1 MAKRG
6 RPPKKK
12 KAVEETIEE
21 VTENI
26 AKEKEVQ
33 EFVSDGIDTTDNI
46 DISDVDYTQNKEPDI
61 YDLNTPKTISGPAYN
76 PFNENV
82 VEKEYRTPQVA
93 TAQSVPD
100 IIEPSFQK
108 PTYDDL
114 IASNEETAPDDS
126 MPKEGFDA
134 FAQTDNEGKSTTE
147 EESNADGLVDVCM
160 VAYGVLNNMGGKMAR
175 ISDSKLSKYEAE
187 GMLDRNMEI
196 PVDAHT
202 TATVQDVVDS
212 INTQV
217 DDIFVVTDEFEE
229 RTRPLMKKI
238 FLKRGWGVSDEQQL
252 LIYVATDVQEKV
264 MAAIQIRKSATFQL
278 DSFAKMY
285 EKKLEMDR
293 RNTQTEYVASG
304 VEEKVKTQ
312 AEELKSNVD
321 VFSVETPIEETT
333 PIEKAM
339 VETQNPDIKVKKSDL
354 DQVDVDNV

>member
-21 VTENI
+21 VNENI

-33 EFVSDGIDTTDNI
+33 EFVGEGIVESDNV
-46 DISDVDYTQNKEPDI
+46 DISDVDYTENKEPDI
-61 YDLNTPKTISGPAYN
+61 YDLNTPKTITGPSYN
-76 PFNENV
+76 PFSENV

-93 TAQSVPD
+93 TAQSIPD
-100 IIEPSFQK
+100 IVEPSFQK

-126 MPKEGFDA
+126 TPKEGFDA

-160 VAYGVLNNMGGKMAR
+160 VAYGVLNTMGGKMAR
-175 ISDSKLSKYEAE
+175 ISDSKLSQYEAE
-187 GMLDRNMEI
+187 GMLDRTMEI

-264 MAAIQIRKSATFQL
+264 MAAVQIRKSANYQL
-278 DSFAKMY
+278 DSFSKMY

-293 RNTQTEYVASG
+293 RNAKAEYVAAG

-321 VFSVETPIEETT
+321 VFSVDTPIEETT
-333 PIEKAM
+333 PMEKVM